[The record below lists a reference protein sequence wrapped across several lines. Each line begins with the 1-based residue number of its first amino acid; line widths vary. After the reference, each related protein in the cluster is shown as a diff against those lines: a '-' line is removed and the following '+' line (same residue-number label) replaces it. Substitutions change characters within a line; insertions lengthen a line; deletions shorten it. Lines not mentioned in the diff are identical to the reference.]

1 MCWDILLG
9 TCSAS
14 YGFIFFRVVGSSCH
28 QADQS
33 VSLVAFTLNLPFT
46 KINLVFHWNYVG
58 TMHLAPQKTMEPPNR
73 MLHPRRVGDTVPKL
87 DYTNVYRTHSSH
99 LSANGDVDSC
109 ACHANIAPA
118 TKQTIL
124 YDVAE
129 SHEKEHEGRMNA
141 GPAARSKGS
150 FQRKVGCSK
159 RSLLALPACSIGR
172 YLFFVTRSFR

>member
-1 MCWDILLG
+1 MASSFSELLG
-9 TCSAS
+9 LHVTKQISLFPLLPYFEPA
-14 YGFIFFRVVGSSCH
+14 FH
-28 QADQS
+28 QSQPCFSGELCRHNALGPS
-33 VSLVAFTLNLPFT
+33 
-46 KINLVFHWNYVG
+46 
-58 TMHLAPQKTMEPPNR
+58 

-99 LSANGDVDSC
+99 LSAKMGMLTAAPATQKYC

-124 YDVAE
+124 HDVAE
-129 SHEKEHEGRMNA
+129 SDEKENEGRMNA

-159 RSLLALPACSIGR
+159 WSLLALPACSIGR
-172 YLFFVTRSFR
+172 CLSFVTRSFR